1 MNLKVVLCD
10 VSENA
15 LENGRNIISKSLSRS
30 AERKF
35 PESNEGDSLKKR
47 EEFISRILSSIVRT
61 TDAVAAVSK

>member
-30 AERKF
+30 TKHKF
-35 PESNEGDSLKKR
+35 PESNGADLLKKR
-47 EEFISRILSSIVRT
+47 EEFISRILSSIVCT
-61 TDAVAAVSK
+61 TDAVAAASK

>member
-30 AERKF
+30 NKRKF
-35 PESNEGDSLKKR
+35 PESNGADSLKKR
-47 EEFISRILSSIVRT
+47 EEFTSRILSSIVCT
-61 TDAVAAVSK
+61 TDADAAASK